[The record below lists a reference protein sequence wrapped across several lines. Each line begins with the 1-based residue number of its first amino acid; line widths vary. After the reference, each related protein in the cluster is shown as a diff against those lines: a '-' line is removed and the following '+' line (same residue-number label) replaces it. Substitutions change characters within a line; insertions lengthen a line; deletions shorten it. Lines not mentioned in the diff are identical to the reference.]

1 MNQNFHSRWVY
12 PFHLKAPVK
21 TWTLKSRLD
30 PSHPFLYNFDKMKRN
45 IINKIWD
52 LHVVEHKKG
61 FPDILSI
68 DLHLLHE
75 VTSPQ
80 AFEVLRKRGLKI
92 HALERTIAT
101 VDHNVSTTLN
111 RESLPILESRNQ
123 ILTLRQNCKNF
134 GVKLWDMGSGRQG
147 IVHIV
152 GPEQGLTQPGMTLV
166 CGDSHT
172 STHGAFGTV
181 ALGIGTTEV
190 GHVMATG
197 CLLLPRPKTMKIQFN
212 GHLGRG
218 IAAKDMILKLI
229 QIIGVHGATGYIL
242 EYCGPSI
249 QKLSMEQR
257 MTICNMSIECG
268 ARAGLVSP
276 DEVTFEYMNGRLG
289 APKASD
295 WDRAVAHWKS
305 LASTDLSTYDR
316 TIEIELDHLAPVVTW
331 GTTPGQS
338 IGIDQKIP
346 DPKTMP
352 PEEGELAKKSLE
364 YMKLEAGQTLE
375 GLPIDYVFLGSCTNS
390 RISDYREIA
399 KIMKGKKVAKGV
411 TVYVVPGSEVVRK
424 QMIEEGLDRIF
435 IEAGADFRQPG
446 CSMCLGMNEDKCPP
460 GKRVASTSNRNFIGR
475 QGPGALSHLMSPVM
489 AATAAI
495 TGKISDVRKF
505 L

>member
-1 MNQNFHSRWVY
+1 V
-12 PFHLKAPVK
+12 
-21 TWTLKSRLD
+21 
-30 PSHPFLYNFDKMKRN
+30 KRN

-52 LHVVEHKKG
+52 AHVVESKEE
-61 FPDILSI
+61 FPDIVSM

-80 AFEVLRKRGLKI
+80 AFDVLRKKGLKI
-92 HALERTIAT
+92 HALDRTIAT
-101 VDHNVSTTLN
+101 VDHNVSTTSD
-111 RESLPILESRNQ
+111 RESLPSLVSRNQ
-123 ILTLRQNCKNF
+123 ILALRKNCEDF
-134 GVKLWDMGSGRQG
+134 GVRLWDMGSGRQG
-147 IVHIV
+147 IVHII
-152 GPEQGLTQPGMTLV
+152 GPEQGLTQPGMTIV

-172 STHGAFGTV
+172 STHGAFGAL
-181 ALGIGTTEV
+181 ALGIGTTEI

-212 GHLGRG
+212 GHLGKG

-229 QIIGVHGATGYIL
+229 QVIGVHGATGYVL
-242 EYCGPSI
+242 EYCGPAV
-249 QKLSMEQR
+249 QKLSMEER

-276 DEVTFEYMNGRLG
+276 DATTYEYMMGLLC
-289 APKASD
+289 APKGSHWNA
-295 WDRAVAHWKS
+295 ALTYWKS
-305 LASTDLSTYDR
+305 IVSTDQSTYDESV
-316 TIEIELDHLAPVVTW
+316 EIELDHLAPLVTW

-338 IGIDQKIP
+338 IGIDEEIP
-346 DPKTMP
+346 APETMT

-364 YMKLEAGQTLE
+364 YMRLKAGQSLE
-375 GLPIDYVFLGSCTNS
+375 GVPIDYVFLGSCTNS
-390 RISDYREIA
+390 RISDYREAA
-399 KIMKGKKVAKGV
+399 KILKGKRVAKGV
-411 TVYVVPGSEVVRK
+411 TVFVVPGSEAVRS

-475 QGPGALSHLMSPVM
+475 QGPGALSHLMSPIM
-489 AATAAI
+489 AAAAAV
-495 TGKISDVRKF
+495 TGKITDARKF

>member
-1 MNQNFHSRWVY
+1 
-12 PFHLKAPVK
+12 
-21 TWTLKSRLD
+21 
-30 PSHPFLYNFDKMKRN
+30 MKRN
-45 IINKIWD
+45 VINKIWD
-52 LHVVEHKKG
+52 LHIVESKEE

-80 AFEVLRKRGLKI
+80 AFDVLRNRRLKI

-101 VDHNVSTTLN
+101 VDHNVSTTLD
-111 RESLPILESRNQ
+111 RESLPSQVSRNQ
-123 ILTLRQNCKNF
+123 ILTLRKNCEDF

-147 IVHIV
+147 IVHII
-152 GPEQGLTQPGMTLV
+152 GPEQGLTQPGMTIV

-172 STHGAFGTV
+172 STHGAFGAL
-181 ALGIGTTEV
+181 ALGIGTTEI

-212 GHLGRG
+212 GHLGKG
-218 IAAKDMILKLI
+218 ISAKDIILKLI
-229 QIIGVHGATGYIL
+229 QVIGVHGATGYVL
-242 EYCGPSI
+242 EYCGPAI
-249 QKLSMEQR
+249 RKLSMEQR

-276 DEVTFEYMNGRLG
+276 DEITYEYMKGRLG
-289 APKASD
+289 TPKGSL
-295 WDRAVAHWKS
+295 WDRAVTHWKS
-305 LASTDLSTYDR
+305 LASTDQSTYDR
-316 TIEIELDHLAPVVTW
+316 TVEIELDRLAPVVTW

-338 IGIDQKIP
+338 IGIDQAIP
-346 DPKTMP
+346 LPESMT

-364 YMKLEAGQTLE
+364 YMRLEAGQPLE
-375 GLPIDYVFLGSCTNS
+375 GTPVDYVFLGSCTNS
-390 RISDYREIA
+390 RISDYREAA
-399 KIMKGKKVAKGV
+399 KILKGKRVAKGV
-411 TVYVVPGSEVVRK
+411 TVYVVPGSEAVRK

-435 IEAGADFRQPG
+435 IDAGADFRQPG

-475 QGPGALSHLMSPVM
+475 QGPGALSHLMSPIM
-489 AATAAI
+489 AAVAAV
-495 TGKISDVRKF
+495 TGKITDVRKF